1 MLTHMRPLP
10 RDGGDPE
17 DEAQEPRP
25 RSRGRAVPPA
35 PGGLVDIVVD
45 GVTLGSVDTAEL
57 TIEAQ
62 FQLEE
67 TRQAIE
73 LLDWLETHAGADRK
87 QARKALGSMKLPA
100 LIDLAREIQTAIGEA
115 LQVDPRMRR
124 R

>member
-1 MLTHMRPLP
+1 MSLP

-17 DEAQEPRP
+17 DTIDLAVPER
-25 RSRGRAVPPA
+25 RGRRVPA
-35 PGGLVDIVVD
+35 AKSSLVDIVVD
-45 GVTLGSVDTAEL
+45 SVVLGTVDTAEL

-73 LLDWLETHAGADRK
+73 LLDWLEAYAGADRK
-87 QARKALGSMKLPA
+87 AARKALGSMKLPA

-115 LQVDPRMRR
+115 IQLDPRMRR